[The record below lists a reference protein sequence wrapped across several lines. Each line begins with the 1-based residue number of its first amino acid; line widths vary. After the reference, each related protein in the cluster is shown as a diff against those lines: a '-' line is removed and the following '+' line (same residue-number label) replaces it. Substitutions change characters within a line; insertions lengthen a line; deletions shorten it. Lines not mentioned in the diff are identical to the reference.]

1 MTIIVQ
7 RLKPDILLTQLS
19 PPILLTTESGAEG
32 VRPKVKRPIDAKHQ
46 PGQTT
51 VRP

>member
-1 MTIIVQ
+1 MTIIFQ
-7 RLKPDILLTQLS
+7 RLPDILLSQLS

-32 VRPKVKRPIDAKHQ
+32 VRPKVKRPTDAGHQ